1 MSNIDWKQDRVEQLE
16 RTVLELG
23 TELYRLRSEI
33 SSVKNSHENFLEVMK
48 GLKLILD
55 EKGLISLDDFENA
68 VDLGNALSQNLSYEQ
83 NIHDELNKIKKS
95 SH

>member
-1 MSNIDWKQDRVEQLE
+1 MSSFDWKQDRLEQLE

-23 TELYRLRSEI
+23 TELYRLRSE
-33 SSVKNSHENFLEVMK
+33 VGNAKTSHENFLEIIK

-55 EKGLISLDDFENA
+55 EKGLIAREDFENA
-68 VDLGNALSQNLSYEQ
+68 VELGNAIAGGASESGLYEE
-83 NIHDELNKIKKS
+83 IDKIKKT